1 MPRGVSLTAA
11 APIEIFGEFG
21 LAILLV
27 VQVEFRGD
35 TACPARR
42 ADQACHD
49 GAAAAQRRERQG
61 GKAGPEQAKAD
72 APAAQR
78 AGGGSQEF
86 ALEAC
91 CLGAVAELAAQ
102 HIADRSAR
110 WRRRLERPGVVGPG
124 ETAAVI
130 AAAPEEIV

>member
-35 TACPARR
+35 AACPARR

-49 GAAAAQRRERQG
+49 GAAAAQRRELQRG
-61 GKAGPEQAKAD
+61 NAEAEKAKAD
-72 APAAQR
+72 APAAPR

-86 ALEAC
+86 AFQTRR
-91 CLGAVAELAAQ
+91 LGAVAELAAQ
-102 HIADRSAR
+102 HIADRGA
-110 WRRRLERPGVVGPG
+110 RRRRR
-124 ETAAVI
+124 
-130 AAAPEEIV
+130 